1 MPTYTQVTD
10 FSAKDGLAPGNPLKV
25 IKGADIDLDLA
36 AIATA
41 IALAYD
47 SGEISSAAEAAAMT
61 SNAKIITPLR
71 LKSALEDATNP
82 LTACMV
88 NGVDL
93 ETSIAT
99 NTTNIATNV
108 TDIATNTTDI
118 ATNTTDIATN
128 TTDIATNVSA
138 IAANFDEDTGRSSD
152 AQALAMTNNATYI
165 TPDKLKHGMEG
176 PSNTITKINVGS
188 SPVQYGALKLKT
200 ADETISS
207 DASLTADGTMGITG
221 LDNTAFYAVDIVLNY
236 SQVNGASNGLK
247 VSVSPTMSGNKMHI
261 VAVWEDGS
269 TISREY
275 MQNNS
280 QLNASDS
287 TAGSERSITMR
298 GYISEAATFD
308 VNWAQHT
315 SNASDTTVRK
325 GSYVMLTKLSP

>member
-1 MPTYTQVTD
+1 M
-10 FSAKDGLAPGNPLKV
+10 
-25 IKGADIDLDLA
+25 A

-47 SGEISSAAEAAAMT
+47 SGDISSAAEAAAMT

-152 AQALAMTNNATYI
+152 AQ
-165 TPDKLKHGMEG
+165 HGMEG
-176 PSNTITKINVGS
+176 PSNAITKINVGS